1 MMTVLTMSLPVSILI
16 PCFNAS
22 PHLADC
28 LYSAVKQDAAEI
40 ILLDDASTDD
50 SLAIARSF
58 PEVTIKTHSTNQGVQ
73 RCRNELFS
81 LSTQPWIQ
89 YLDADDALN
98 EGKIRHQIDL
108 ATDADDVLYCDFTI
122 ERWLIDTIK
131 IDTWYTGTQPFL
143 RNLARWENLCQTNAF
158 LFRREALE
166 LAQWNISPTYEPGH
180 HEHKLCLDL
189 LKAGATFKHT
199 PIIGYT
205 YRRGW
210 HDGQITAQKLAARL
224 QGRAALLGEMEA
236 WLSEDYPGQYDE
248 DIALGRR
255 KLEAAIARA

>member
-1 MMTVLTMSLPVSILI
+1 MPLPVSILI

-28 LYSAVKQDAAEI
+28 LYSAVQQDVAEI

-58 PEVTIKTHSTNQGVQ
+58 PEATIKTHSTNQGVQ

-89 YLDADDALN
+89 YLDADDLLN
-98 EGKIRHQIDL
+98 EGKIRHQLDL
-108 ATDADDVLYCDFTI
+108 ATDADDVLYCDFAI
-122 ERWLIDTIK
+122 ERWSEQGNN
-131 IDTWYTGTQPFL
+131 IDTWYTGKQPFL
-143 RNLARWENLCQTNAF
+143 KNLARWEHLCQTNAF
-158 LFRREALE
+158 LFRRDALE
-166 LAQWNISPTYEPGH
+166 LVQWDTSPTYEAGH

-189 LKAGATFKHT
+189 LKSGAQFKHT
-199 PIIGYT
+199 PIIGYV

-210 HDGQITAQKLAARL
+210 HSDQITAQKLAARL
-224 QGRAALLGEMEA
+224 QGRAALLAELEA
-236 WLSEDYPGQYDE
+236 WVEETYPGEYDE
-248 DIALGRR
+248 DIALGHR
-255 KLEAAIARA
+255 KLEAAIARVQEI